1 MQDHTQSLSCH
12 VHINPSKAELRSS
25 LKALIPTVARD
36 AHLIATSI
44 SPHLFADP
52 AISTASTILAYAS
65 FANELSLDPFITA
78 ALAQGKRVAIPSIDW
93 ARKSMTAH
101 QISNLDT
108 DLIPGRY
115 DIRVPLT
122 GCPVVEPAQIDVILL
137 PGLAFD
143 RAGNRLGRGAGFYDR
158 YISALKDA
166 GHNPTLIG
174 VCYHAQIVDSVPTEP
189 HDHRVDRVI
198 TELGPLDPV

>member
-1 MQDHTQSLSCH
+1 MSAKQIQR
-12 VHINPSKAELRSS
+12 NQ
-25 LKALIPTVARD
+25 LKAKLDTLSPMQRDETAKTLAQHLLNDGNPT
-36 AHLIATSI
+36 T
-44 SPHLFADP
+44 
-52 AISTASTILAYAS
+52 TILAYAAFGS
-65 FANELSLDPFITA
+65 ELSLDPFITA
-78 ALAQGKRVAIPSIDW
+78 ALAKGKRVAIPSIDW
-93 ARKSMTAH
+93 TNKSMSPR
-101 QISNLDT
+101 QITNLDT
-108 DLIPGRY
+108 DLIPARY
-115 DIRVPLT
+115 DIRVPRD
-122 GCPVVEPAQIDVILL
+122 GCPTVEPEQIDVILL

-158 YISALKDA
+158 YITALRDS

>member
-1 MQDHTQSLSCH
+1 MAPPGSTNTPKPTLRHAAKQRLSELSTTEQAEHARSL
-12 VHINPSKAELRSS
+12 A
-25 LKALIPTVARD
+25 
-36 AHLIATSI
+36 
-44 SPHLFADP
+44 PHLLADP
-52 AISTASTILAYAS
+52 AIAPADAILAYAA
-65 FANELSLDPFITA
+65 FAPELSLDPFITA
-78 ALAQGKRVAIPSIDW
+78 AIDASKRIAIPSIDW

-101 QISNLDT
+101 HISNLDT
-108 DLIPGRY
+108 DLIPDRY
-115 DIRVPLT
+115 DIRVPRA

-158 YISALKDA
+158 YITALKDE